1 MKTHWTINF
10 HLLKEKEEKKRLL
23 KKWQNEVKQV
33 SCKWADK
40 DLAVI
45 LENQSIYDK
54 MAETNT
60 SPERITEYLN
70 KIYST
75 LFVHSQA
82 ALNASELIVYN
93 RFRGDSL
100 VMESDESHC
109 MIRKNTNLDK
119 LINEIE
125 VEVIGDLFN
134 NTATVIRENPTINSI
149 SKAIKEIDTKTS
161 TKENKWAI
169 IGSNLFNTNEFKNY
183 EKKKLND
190 VFSALGSINVNG
202 DNVDLYS
209 INDVRLP
216 KEDHSCCN
224 DILDNLSKHIKEEE
238 ERVFTKF
245 ADSILVGTSPND
257 ELNRAYEIRMCL
269 PIAVMHGEYGGIIYH
284 SYYSKRLLREG
295 SKFFAKIIPE

>member
-1 MKTHWTINF
+1 M
-10 HLLKEKEEKKRLL
+10 
-23 KKWQNEVKQV
+23 
-33 SCKWADK
+33 
-40 DLAVI
+40 
-45 LENQSIYDK
+45 LE
-54 MAETNT
+54 
-60 SPERITEYLN
+60 
-70 KIYST
+70 
-75 LFVHSQA
+75 
-82 ALNASELIVYN
+82 
-93 RFRGDSL
+93 
-100 VMESDESHC
+100 
-109 MIRKNTNLDK
+109 
-119 LINEIE
+119 
-125 VEVIGDLFN
+125 FN
-134 NTATVIRENPTINSI
+134 HGRNTATVIRENPTINSI